1 MSLTTSEYDSLLRE
15 YEQRQLDGEMDL
27 RRRREEVTRDVPAI
41 AEIEEQIVHGSVQAA
56 RLALAGNS
64 SALDALSRTNDWL
77 IKQKHQLLTGAG
89 YPADYLDRRYVCPIC
104 KDTGT
109 ETVTQPDG
117 SIVRRPCSCFRRAII
132 DQNVRIGDG
141 CRIGIDDIPRQEGDF
156 EMYSYHDGII
166 VINKNAVIKNRSAE
180 GYIWK
185 MRSTALV
192 WVISNEHVPGFD
204 LFQRVF
210 LADIFHNPQH
220 GAEVHR
226 DMFRLADCG
235 AVRVKYGA

>member
-1 MSLTTSEYDSLLRE
+1 M
-15 YEQRQLDGEMDL
+15 LDDILHPPRTDDVGGDL
-27 RRRREEVTRDVPAI
+27 RHQVSGPFKPGPAVQKDHVHDLLDDRSFPHDFHGRDAQPFLENTGTV
-41 AEIEEQIVHGSVQAA
+41 
-56 RLALAGNS
+56 AGN
-64 SALDALSRTNDWL
+64 T
-77 IKQKHQLLTGAG
+77 AG
-89 YPADYLDRRYVCPIC
+89 GSPAD
-104 KDTGT
+104 
-109 ETVTQPDG
+109 
-117 SIVRRPCSCFRRAII
+117 
-132 DQNVRIGDG
+132 IGMMGD
-141 CRIGIDDIPRQEGDF
+141 IGNKG
-156 EMYSYHDGII
+156 
-166 VINKNAVIKNRSAE
+166 NKNAVIKNRSAE